1 MVQFK
6 VINNTVT
13 LDKEIT
19 KLDEFVLEI
28 ISLIKKYADYVIISG
43 YISIFFG
50 RARGTEDVDMF
61 IKNLSLDSFKEL
73 YKELVNLGYDWT
85 IEDPDALYNDYLK
98 SGLPINVWKRNFP
111 LLRMEIKWASKPSQI
126 IAFED
131 KITVKFKGYELLM
144 SNIESQI
151 AYKRYI
157 AKSEKDLADARHLE
171 VVFQDINQEKIKEY
185 KKLFEREFNEN

>member
-1 MVQFK
+1 MVQFE
-6 VINNTVT
+6 VVNNTVT

-28 ISLIKKYADYVIISG
+28 INLIKKYADYVIISG

-61 IKNLSLDSFKEL
+61 IKNLSLNSFKEL
-73 YKELVNLGYDWT
+73 YKELVKLGYDWT
-85 IEDPDALYNDYLK
+85 IEDPDALYKDYLK

-131 KITVKFKGYELLM
+131 KMTVKFKGYELLM
-144 SNIESQI
+144 ANIESQI

-171 VVFQDINQEKIKEY
+171 VVFKDINQEKINEY